1 MNNKKQLRQ
10 SSVIKPQQ
18 SARKHRPDYG
28 LFVIASIL
36 LAVGLVVM
44 YAISP
49 ALAGLG
55 GGVSDSYF
63 VTRQLIAVIIGIIAF
78 FVVSRISLENWLKW
92 QKLLILATIIVSALT
107 FVMAGF
113 NTGNRWIE
121 FGAFSFQPVEF
132 VKLTIVITFAG
143 FLAKAIETGNLTNRN
158 YWKAPFIVATIL
170 AFIILVLQ
178 KDLGSS
184 VVVFSI
190 ALAMILMAGYPLHKF
205 GLIVLVVIV
214 VGFGAI
220 MSTPYRRDRVSTFLN
235 PTQDCANEGYHSCQA
250 LIAVGSGGLM
260 GVGLGKSIQA
270 YGYLPESQNDSIF
283 AIYAEKFGFIGSVLL
298 LALYGNLLLRIFNI
312 MQRAPNITAMLM
324 TAGVFTWFLVQGAIN
339 IAAMLGL
346 IPLKGIT
353 LPFVSYGGSS
363 LIFSMAAL
371 GLVFHISRFTSLRKV
386 VHGIPSQGGGVTNEN
401 NSYRGRD
408 SRPRYTVT
416 RRSI

>member
-1 MNNKKQLRQ
+1 MNNKKQYRQ
-10 SSVIKPQQ
+10 AVTVTKPI
-18 SARKHRPDYG
+18 SARQHRPDYS
-28 LFVIASIL
+28 LFVLASIL

-55 GGVSDSYF
+55 GGVSDNYF
-63 VTRQLIAVIIGIIAF
+63 VVRQFMAVIIGVVAF
-78 FVVSRISLENWLKW
+78 YVVSKIPLDSWLKW
-92 QKLLILATIIVSALT
+92 QKVLILATIVVSALT
-107 FVMAGF
+107 FVTAGF
-113 NTGNRWIE
+113 NAGNRWIE

-158 YWKAPFIVATIL
+158 YWKSPFIIATIL
-170 AFIILVLQ
+170 AFITLVLQ

-220 MSTPYRRDRVSTFLN
+220 MSTPYRRDRVATFLN
-235 PTQDCANEGYHSCQA
+235 PTSDCANEGYHSCQA

-283 AIYAEKFGFIGSVLL
+283 AIYAEKFGFIGSILL
-298 LALYGNLLLRIFNI
+298 LAIYGNLLLRIFNI

-324 TAGVFTWFLVQGAIN
+324 TTGVFTWFLVQGAIN

-371 GLVFHISRFTSLRKV
+371 GLVFHISKFTSLRKV
-386 VHGIPSQGGGVTNEN
+386 IHDIPVQGGGVANEN
-401 NSYRGRD
+401 SSYRGRD